1 MFTVWDPPGH
11 VEVLHRRA
19 GGAFAVMSG
28 RRSVVKGCFE
38 AVVNVSSAVMSTA
51 SHEGSSVNSFL
62 PMPIRGELSFP
73 QGFPC

>member
-1 MFTVWDPPGH
+1 M
-11 VEVLHRRA
+11 RA
-19 GGAFAVMSG
+19 KTRFSRWLNFRVFQRNPQIPVMSG
-28 RRSVVKGCFE
+28 RRPLVKGCFE
-38 AVVNVSSAVMSTA
+38 AVVNVSGAVMSTA